1 MANTTEQY
9 NKQAGVNE
17 EENERVFE
25 NTLTFDDG
33 VIEKISAIATREVN
47 GILDMKGGFASG
59 ITSAFGNNDLTKGVS
74 VEVGEKQAAVDL
86 KVIIEYG
93 QSAPAIF
100 KKVTEVIKSQV
111 KHMTGLEVVEV
122 NMNVEDVMT
131 KKEYNQETSSKK
143 DNELE

>member
-143 DNELE
+143 DNDLE

>member
-143 DNELE
+143 DNDLD